1 MNTLV
6 VFLLAILA
14 VLAAKGRFL
23 SFRSQSP
30 ADYAGTGPNFSLK
43 KHLNGEILSEG
54 LIYGPNGKMSNSF
67 VARMVGEWDGN
78 SGTLAEWFTYS
89 NGKQMTRKWYLTLG
103 TGNTFIATADDIV
116 GEGKG
121 EISGSTVKLTYRII
135 LPEDASGHTLD
146 VTDWMYLTENGAIM
160 NRSEMR
166 KFGIKVAEL
175 VATMRPA
182 PEVKTAHLNGAN
194 GYDAKAAERPLQ

>member
-1 MNTLV
+1 MNFLIVLLLV
-6 VFLLAILA
+6 VIAL
-14 VLAAKGRFL
+14 VVVRGRFL
-23 SFRSQSP
+23 SFRAQTPS
-30 ADYAGTGPNFSLK
+30 DYADTGPQFSLT

-67 VARMVGEWDGN
+67 VARMVGEWEGN
-78 SGTLAEWFTYS
+78 SGTLAEYFTYS
-89 NGKQMTRKWYLTLG
+89 NGKQMTRKWHLTLG
-103 TGNTFIATADDIV
+103 TGNKFTATAEDIV
-116 GEGKG
+116 GEGRG
-121 EISGSTVKLTYRII
+121 IVSGSTVKLNYRII
-135 LPEDASGHTLD
+135 LPEDAGGHTLE

-182 PEVKTAHLNGAN
+182 PEAVLKHLPGTNGF
-194 GYDAKAAERPLQ
+194 DAEAAPRTLQ

>member
-1 MNTLV
+1 MKFLV

-14 VLAAKGRFL
+14 LVTVKGRFL

-30 ADYAGTGPNFSLK
+30 TDYSGTGPAFSLK

-78 SGTLAEWFTYS
+78 TGTLAEYFTYS

-103 TGNTFIATADDIV
+103 TGNSFIATADDIV

-135 LPEDASGHTLD
+135 LPEDAGGHTLD

-166 KFGIKVAEL
+166 KFGVKVAEL
-175 VATMRPA
+175 IATMRPA
-182 PEVKTAHLNGAN
+182 PEVKSAYLNGAN
-194 GYDAKAAERPLQ
+194 GHDAEAVSRPLQ

>member
-6 VFLLAILA
+6 VVLLAILA
-14 VLAAKGRFL
+14 LFVARNRFL

-30 ADYAGTGPNFSLK
+30 SDYSGTGPEFK
-43 KHLNGEILSEG
+43 MKEALNGEILSEG

-67 VARMVGEWDGN
+67 VARMVGEWNGN
-78 SGTLAEWFTYS
+78 TGTLAEYFTYS

-103 TGNTFIATADDIV
+103 TGNTFTATADDIV

-121 EISGSTVKLTYRII
+121 IITGATVKLTYKII
-135 LPEDASGHTLD
+135 LPEDAGGHTLD

-166 KFGIKVAEL
+166 KFGLKVAEL

-182 PEVKTAHLNGAN
+182 PDTKAAYVSGSN
-194 GYDAKAAERPLQ
+194 GYDATAETRTLQ